1 MTITAIQINWDGHP
15 NIVLMES
22 QNFNNPAMTSLQ
34 IEIFDSLLS
43 MTWEQVMNRYG
54 IKSKRVMQTIIKRTA
69 LGFNWYP
76 GHPGG
81 NLPYLNSEKENRL
94 LHFIEIASEHQECL
108 YSSEVIY
115 LAYAMRKESCYPTH
129 QRCFGIINM
138 VFGLF

>member
-1 MTITAIQINWDGHP
+1 
-15 NIVLMES
+15 
-22 QNFNNPAMTSLQ
+22 
-34 IEIFDSLLS
+34 
-43 MTWEQVMNRYG
+43 MNRYG
-54 IKSKRVMQTIIKRTA
+54 IKSKRVVQIIMKRSA

>member
-43 MTWEQVMNRYG
+43 MPWEQVMNRYG

-81 NLPYLNSEKENRL
+81 NL
-94 LHFIEIASEHQECL
+94 I
-108 YSSEVIY
+108 
-115 LAYAMRKESCYPTH
+115 
-129 QRCFGIINM
+129 
-138 VFGLF
+138 

>member
-1 MTITAIQINWDGHP
+1 
-15 NIVLMES
+15 
-22 QNFNNPAMTSLQ
+22 MTSLQ

-43 MTWEQVMNRYG
+43 MPWEQVMNRYG